1 MTEPILSCADL
12 VRAQYGIDV
21 YEEESL
27 AGAVVTVAGGV
38 LVRNRPYRVALLVV
52 NLSNNTIYLR
62 PTGPASATRAVVLVA
77 LGGFM
82 SINFRDDMVLPAREW
97 FASCTIGDS
106 AVYTL
111 ETLIMK
117 PQG

>member
-1 MTEPILSCADL
+1 MSEPILSCADL
-12 VRAQYGIDV
+12 IRAQYGVDV

-27 AGAVVTVAGGV
+27 AGAVVNVAGGI
-38 LVRNRPYRVALLVV
+38 LVKNRPYRVALLVI
-52 NLSNNTIYLR
+52 NLSVNTFYLR
-62 PTGPASATRAVVLVA
+62 PTGPATATRGISIV
-77 LGGFM
+77 GPGSFM

-97 FASCTIGDS
+97 WAASTLDAS
-106 AVYTL
+106 PVYVL